1 MKQGLY
7 TVLENENIAPDTWRM
22 VLEGDTAPITA
33 PGQFLNIQLA
43 GHFLRRPI
51 SISDWDETTVTIIY
65 KILGH
70 GTEEMTR
77 LPVGAVLDILV
88 GLGNGFST
96 EKSGARPLVIG
107 GGVGIPPLFHL
118 TKKLLA
124 EGRSP
129 VVILGF
135 NRREDMFYVEE
146 FKALGAEVV
155 VATADG
161 SFGIPGFVTDGVKTV
176 SGYTYFFTCGP
187 LAMLEAL
194 EKVVETSGQFS
205 FEERMGCGF
214 GACMGC
220 TCKTKYGSK
229 RICKDGP
236 VLEREEIVW

>member
-7 TVLENENIAPDTWRM
+7 TILENKNIAPDTWRM
-22 VLEGDTAPITA
+22 VLAGDTSAITA
-33 PGQFLNIQLA
+33 PGQFLNIKLE

-51 SISDWDETTVTIIY
+51 SISDWDNTSVTIIY
-65 KILGH
+65 KILGR
-70 GTEEMTR
+70 GTEEMTH
-77 LPVGAVLDILV
+77 LPAGTVLDILM

-96 EKSGARPLVIG
+96 AKGGARPLVIG
-107 GGVGIPPLFHL
+107 GGVGIPPMFNL

-124 EGRSP
+124 EGKEP

-135 NRREDMFYVEE
+135 NRKEDMFYVED
-146 FKALGAEVV
+146 FKALGAEVI

-161 SFGIPGFVTDGVKTV
+161 SFGVPGFVTDGVKTV
-176 SGYTYFFTCGP
+176 SDYTYFFTCGP
-187 LAMLEAL
+187 LPMLEAL
-194 EKVVETSGQFS
+194 DKVVSTSGQYS

-220 TCKTKYGSK
+220 TCKTKYGHK

-236 VLEREEIVW
+236 VLEREEVVW

>member
-1 MKQGLY
+1 MKQGFY
-7 TVLENENIAPDTWRM
+7 TILENKNIAPDTYRM
-22 VLEGDTAPITA
+22 VLAGDTSAITA
-33 PGQFLNIQLA
+33 PGQFLNIKLE

-51 SISDWDETTVTIIY
+51 SISDWDDKTVTIIY
-65 KILGH
+65 KILGR
-70 GTEEMTR
+70 GTEEMTE
-77 LPVGAVLDILV
+77 LPAGAELDILM

-96 EKSGARPLVIG
+96 EKSGERPLVIG
-107 GGVGIPPLFHL
+107 GGVGIPPMYNL

-124 EGRSP
+124 EGKKP

-135 NRREDMFYVEE
+135 NRKEDMFYVEE
-146 FKALGAEVV
+146 FNALGAEVI

-161 SFGIPGFVTDGVKTV
+161 SFGVSGFVTDGVKTV

-187 LAMLEAL
+187 LPMLEAL
-194 EKVVETSGQFS
+194 DKVVETSGQYS

-220 TCKTKYGSK
+220 TCKTKYGHK

-236 VLEREEIVW
+236 VLEREEVVW